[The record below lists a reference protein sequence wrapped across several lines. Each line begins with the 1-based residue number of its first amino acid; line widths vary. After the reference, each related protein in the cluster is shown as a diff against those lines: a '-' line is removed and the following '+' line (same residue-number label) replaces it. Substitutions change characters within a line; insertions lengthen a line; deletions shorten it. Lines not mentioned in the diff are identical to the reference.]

1 MSRVEELTLEKQEY
15 EKSRAGFGEERL
27 EFEQKLDLA
36 NMQIL
41 SMTEEKDRS
50 SAEAAKIKDT
60 LLQKTEQL
68 IQAIEDVANLRMLYE

>member
-15 EKSRAGFGEERL
+15 EKRSTELSKIHEELQQRL
-27 EFEQKLDLA
+27 HLA